1 MPYNTMNPVPST
13 DPRDLYDNAGIT
25 DKYVSGQ
32 EPFVPDRLGLQRRT
46 WKGMEV
52 DFNNAQEGRQNTF
65 DQFLNESALIWIG
78 DYGTGLTFTSRSQ
91 YMVRDGMAYRLAT
104 STTIP
109 YTTTGNWALEKTKF
123 SLVNSDQI
131 LRQDL
136 AKTDFGYGVDLVKGA
151 ARIVESIAELR
162 TVPKEPGKMV
172 FASGYELGTAGG
184 GFYKYDAGDTTSVDN
199 GGTIIVAA
207 DGGRWK
213 LKYQQFVT
221 VEQFGVLPIPGRN
234 NYTRLQNAV
243 ATCWAA
249 KIQLRA
255 GSGTFEYGSTLDLD
269 YPTLCLSGNGFRNT
283 VFKYTGTNTA
293 MQADGLRPNAGIYS
307 IDLDL
312 SDFTIEGNEDV
323 TDLLRCRINHVRIV
337 RVNVREASPI
347 NGCGLH
353 IMGGVANHIE
363 QFTCS
368 TGTQL
373 MTSRPAN
380 GIIFDANPLIEGGTR
395 PTCNNLISP
404 CIEGMLGDGIVLKSC
419 DNLTVLG
426 GTSENHDGVGLSEFS
441 GCQMNTFI
449 GMDNEA
455 NRGYAD
461 WIIAGQGTR
470 LINCGSTKNFY
481 IDNSA
486 RLTRVEGGWFDRV
499 EVAAGAVAVTLDGLK
514 VRFFGGVTGLITN
527 NNPFLSTKNI
537 FDVAANTFV
546 FYSKPATGIAL
557 AVSPMTYTNSN
568 ITEETILIVG
578 GTVTQLAYVRL
589 GTPYLLNPSSG
600 WIRLQPGD
608 GITISYSGTPVIT
621 RVPGG
626 TNNQ

>member
-1 MPYNTMNPVPST
+1 MPYATMNPVPST

-32 EPFVPDRLGLQRRT
+32 DPFVPDRLGLQRRT

-249 KIQLRA
+249 KIQLCA
-255 GSGTFEYGSTLDLD
+255 GTGTFEYGTTLDLS
-269 YPTLCLSGNGFRNT
+269 YPTLVFRGNGFRNT
-283 VFKYTGTNTA
+283 VFKFTGTGRA
-293 MQADGLRPNAGIYS
+293 MDAIGTRPNNGIYS
-307 IDLDL
+307 FDLDL
-312 SDFTIEGNEDV
+312 SDFTIEGNANA
-323 TDLLRCRINHVRIV
+323 TDLLRVRINHARLVRL
-337 RVNVREASPI
+337 NAREASTS
-347 NGCGLH
+347 NGCGFR
-353 IMGGVANHIE
+353 IEGTVAGHYE
-363 QFTCS
+363 QLTVS
-368 TGTQL
+368 TNTQL
-373 MTSRPAN
+373 MISRPQN
-380 GIIFDANPLIEGGTR
+380 GIFIDHDTSMGNQRA
-395 PTCNNLISP
+395 TCNSFISM
-404 CIEGMLGDGIVLKSC
+404 CVEGTTGDGLVLKAC
-419 DNLTVLG
+419 DQATITG
-426 GTSENHDGVGLSEFS
+426 GTSENNGGNGLTEWA
-441 GCQMNTFI
+441 GCQMNSYT
-449 GMDNEA
+449 GLDCESNL
-455 NRGYAD
+455 GYAD
-461 WIIAGQGTR
+461 LFIGGQSSTFR
-470 LINCGSTKNFY
+470 NCGSTKFAY

-486 RLTRVEGGWFDRV
+486 RLTKIEGGWFDKV
-499 EVAAGAVAVTLDGLK
+499 EVSAGCVGVQLDSLK
-514 VRFFGGVTGLITN
+514 LRFFGGAVGLITN
-527 NNPFLSTKNI
+527 NNPFLSI
-537 FDVAANTFV
+537 RLLLDVQTNSFV
-546 FYSKPATGIAL
+546 YYSKPASGVGLTA
-557 AVSPMTYTNSN
+557 SPMTYENTN
-568 ITEETILIVG
+568 ITDETIVIAG
-578 GTVTQLAYVRL
+578 GAVSQIAYIRL
-589 GTPYLLNPSSG
+589 GISYLVNPSTG
-600 WIRLQPGD
+600 AIRLQPGD
-608 GITISYSGTPVIT
+608 SITISYTGTPSIS

-626 TNNQ
+626 SNNQ

>member
-1 MPYNTMNPVPST
+1 MPYATMNPVPST

-32 EPFVPDRLGLQRRT
+32 DPFVPDRLGLQRRT

-249 KIQLRA
+249 KIQLCA
-255 GSGTFEYGSTLDLD
+255 GTGTFEYGTTLDLS
-269 YPTLCLSGNGFRNT
+269 YPTLVFRGNGFRNT
-283 VFKYTGTNTA
+283 VFKFTGTGRA
-293 MQADGLRPNAGIYS
+293 MDAIGTRPNNGIYS
-307 IDLDL
+307 FDLDL
-312 SDFTIEGNEDV
+312 SDFTIEGNANA
-323 TDLLRCRINHVRIV
+323 TDLLRVRINHARLVRL
-337 RVNVREASPI
+337 NAREASTS
-347 NGCGLH
+347 NGCGFR
-353 IMGGVANHIE
+353 IEGTVAGHYE
-363 QFTCS
+363 QLTVS
-368 TGTQL
+368 TNTQL
-373 MTSRPAN
+373 MISRPQN
-380 GIIFDANPLIEGGTR
+380 GIFIDHDTSMGNQRA
-395 PTCNNLISP
+395 TCNSFISM
-404 CIEGMLGDGIVLKSC
+404 CVEGTTGDGLVLKAC
-419 DNLTVLG
+419 DQATITG
-426 GTSENHDGVGLSEFS
+426 GTSENNGGNGLTEWA
-441 GCQMNTFI
+441 GCQMNSYT
-449 GMDNEA
+449 GLDCESNL
-455 NRGYAD
+455 GYAD
-461 WIIAGQGTR
+461 LFIGGQSSTFR
-470 LINCGSTKNFY
+470 NCGSTKFAY

-486 RLTRVEGGWFDRV
+486 RLTKIEGGWFDKV
-499 EVAAGAVAVTLDGLK
+499 EVSAGCVGVQLDSLK
-514 VRFFGGVTGLITN
+514 LRFFGGAVGLITN
-527 NNPFLSTKNI
+527 NNPFLSI
-537 FDVAANTFV
+537 RLLLDVQTNSFV
-546 FYSKPATGIAL
+546 YYSKPASGVGLTA
-557 AVSPMTYTNSN
+557 SPMTYENTN
-568 ITEETILIVG
+568 ITDETIVIAG
-578 GTVTQLAYVRL
+578 GAVSQIAYIRL
-589 GTPYLLNPSSG
+589 GISYLMNPSTG
-600 WIRLQPGD
+600 AIRLQPGD
-608 GITISYSGTPVIT
+608 SITISYTGTPSIS
-621 RVPGG
+621 RIPGG
-626 TNNQ
+626 SNNQ